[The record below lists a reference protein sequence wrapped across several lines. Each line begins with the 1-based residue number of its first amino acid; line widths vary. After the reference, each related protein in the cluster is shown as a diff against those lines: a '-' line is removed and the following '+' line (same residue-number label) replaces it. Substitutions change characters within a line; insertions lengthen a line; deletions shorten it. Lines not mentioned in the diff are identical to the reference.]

1 MGTKAE
7 ALRRA
12 RQVKAQLKTKG
23 WKIKV
28 WNNLGWHW
36 SLDHLDGHLTLHECL
51 HSKTFSTLFST
62 GDYAHT
68 GSYNWLVRGSFKDP
82 NKAIEVQ
89 LHAAREYVKRTA
101 AWVDNLKKVS

>member
-1 MGTKAE
+1 MRTKAE

-12 RQVKAQLKTKG
+12 RQVKARLKTKG

-28 WNNLGWHW
+28 WNNRGWCW
-36 SLDHLDGHLTLHECL
+36 SLDHLDGHLTLNESIHT
-51 HSKTFSTLFST
+51 KTFSTLFSS

-68 GSYNWLVRGSFKDP
+68 GSYNWLVREHFKDP
-82 NKAIEVQ
+82 NKAVEAQ
-89 LHAAREYVKRTA
+89 LQKAREYVKRTT